1 MDEDTVI
8 LKEVETITE
17 ELDMTE
23 FSDCNENKSKKI
35 NQQILAVL
43 VSRAQN
49 DDHEAFGK
57 IYDAFIAQ
65 IYRYVSFRVPSVLVE
80 DIVSDI
86 FVKAWEKIHTY
97 KGRKGIPFSSWLFRI
112 AHNVVIDT
120 YRTHK
125 ANDELDELHIDDNR
139 WNDPRLRITQEKQA
153 KLLKQGMNKLSKR
166 YREILLLSFMSE
178 LSNVEIAKSLKI
190 REGSVRILKHRALK
204 KLKEFLPASMKE
216 DLP

>member
-1 MDEDTVI
+1 
-8 LKEVETITE
+8 
-17 ELDMTE
+17 MTE
-23 FSDCNENKSKKI
+23 FSDYSERKSKKI
-35 NQQILAVL
+35 NPQVLSVL
-43 VSRAQN
+43 VDRAQN

-57 IYDAFIAQ
+57 IYDEFITQ
-65 IYRYVSFRVPSVLVE
+65 IYRYVSFRVPPGLVE

-112 AHNVVIDT
+112 AHNIVIDT
-120 YRTHK
+120 YRTSKKHE
-125 ANDELDELHIDDNR
+125 ELDELHIDENR
-139 WNDPRLRITQEKQA
+139 WNDPRLRITQERQSNFLRQA
-153 KLLKQGMNKLSKR
+153 MNKLPKR

-178 LSNVEIAKSLKI
+178 LTNMEIAHSMKI

-204 KLKEFLPASMKE
+204 KLKEFLPASMKD